1 MRGMGRFDPETMDLK
16 RPKDIHVLRMAL
28 PFLWP
33 RDDWGL
39 RARLMATL
47 VLLVAT
53 SALNTLTPYMMARVV
68 DTLAGGPQSL
78 SSLTYLLLLAYG
90 VVFTVGR
97 VLDLW
102 RVALYGPMEQRLN
115 RSMRLAALRHVH
127 ELSLHFHLT
136 RKTGQLSRIIDNGM
150 RGMEQILNS
159 MVFMILPLVVELGIV
174 VSVLLGG
181 FTPAYTAILFVTFV
195 IYGTALVIG
204 SEYLRKHQRAAVAE
218 SAAAHGKAVDSLLN
232 YETVKY
238 FGNEGYVNDRY
249 DEALQRVE
257 SLQLKAL
264 YSRSMTGVVQ
274 VVIQGVGLT
283 AMILLAGREALAG
296 SMTVGGFVL
305 VNSYLM
311 QVLRPLDRM
320 GMLYRGLKQ
329 AFTDVEQ
336 MMALLLE
343 RNEVGDAPD
352 AVPLPAGRGG
362 TVSFHD
368 VSFAYDVRR
377 PILEHVT
384 FDVPAGHA
392 IGLVGASGSGKTT
405 IGRLLFRFY
414 DPSQGVVNVD
424 GMDLRD
430 ATVASVRAAI
440 GVVPQDAVLFNDSL
454 AYNIAFGAPGASK
467 DDIERAARMA
477 QLHEFIASLPDGY
490 DTVVGERGLKLS
502 GGEKQ
507 RVAIARAVLKRPRI
521 FLFDEATS
529 ALDSHTERA
538 IQDNLRE
545 VSRGTTTLIIAH
557 RLSTVV
563 HADQILVLEHGHIV
577 ERGTHDALLRDGG
590 RYAALW
596 LQQQKKLELEAAD

>member
-1 MRGMGRFDPETMDLK
+1 MGRFDPETMDLK
-16 RPKDIHVLRMAL
+16 RPQDIHVLRMTL

-33 RDDWGL
+33 KDDWGL
-39 RARLMATL
+39 RARLLGTL
-47 VLLVAT
+47 FLLVAT
-53 SALNTLTPYMMARVV
+53 SALNTLTPVVMAKVV
-68 DTLAGGPQSL
+68 DTLAAGPQNASV
-78 SSLTYLLLLAYG
+78 LTFSLLLAYG

-97 VLDLW
+97 VVDQW
-102 RVALYGPMEQRLN
+102 RVVLYGPMEQRLN
-115 RSMRLAALRHVH
+115 RRMRLAALRHVH
-127 ELSLHFHLT
+127 ELSLRFHLT
-136 RKTGQLSRIIDNGM
+136 RKTGQLSRIVDNGM

-159 MVFMILPLVVELGIV
+159 FVFMILPLLVELGIV
-174 VSVLLGG
+174 ISVLLGG
-181 FTPAYTAILFVTFV
+181 FTPIYTLILFVTFV
-195 IYGTALVIG
+195 VYGTALVIG
-204 SEYLRKHQRAAVAE
+204 SEYLRVHQRAAVAE

-264 YSRSMTGVVQ
+264 YSRSLTGVIQ

-283 AMILLAGREALAG
+283 AMVLLAGREALAG
-296 SMTVGGFVL
+296 NMTVGGFVL

-343 RNEVGDAPD
+343 TNEVGDAAG
-352 AVPLPAGRGG
+352 AVPLPAGGG
-362 TVSFHD
+362 TIAFKD

-377 PILEHVT
+377 PILDGVSFE
-384 FDVPAGHA
+384 VPAGQSL
-392 IGLVGASGSGKTT
+392 GLVGASGSGKTT

-414 DPSQGVVNVD
+414 DPSSGAVEVD
-424 GMDLRD
+424 GHDLRRV
-430 ATVASVRAAI
+430 TVASLRAAI

-454 AYNIAFGAPGASK
+454 AYNIAFGAPGASREE
-467 DDIERAARMA
+467 IERAARLA
-477 QLHEFIASLPDGY
+477 QLHTFIERLPDGY

-507 RVAIARAVLKRPRI
+507 RVAIARAILKRPRI

-538 IQDNLRE
+538 IQDNLYE
-545 VSRGTTTLIIAH
+545 VSRGTTTVIIAH

-563 HADQILVLEHGHIV
+563 HASQILVLDEGRIV
-577 ERGTHDALLRDGG
+577 ERGTHDSLLRDGG

-596 LQQQKKLELEAAD
+596 LQQQKRLELEAAD

>member
-16 RPKDIHVLRMAL
+16 RPQDIHVLRMTL

-33 RDDWGL
+33 KDDWGL
-39 RARLMATL
+39 RARLLGTL
-47 VLLVAT
+47 FLLVAT
-53 SALNTLTPYMMARVV
+53 SALNTLTPVVMAKVV
-68 DTLAGGPQSL
+68 DTLAAGPQNASV
-78 SSLTYLLLLAYG
+78 LTFSLLLAYG

-97 VLDLW
+97 VVDQW
-102 RVALYGPMEQRLN
+102 RVVLYGPMEQRLN
-115 RSMRLAALRHVH
+115 RRMRLAALRHVH
-127 ELSLHFHLT
+127 ELSLRFHLT
-136 RKTGQLSRIIDNGM
+136 RKTGQLSRIVDNGM

-159 MVFMILPLVVELGIV
+159 FVFMILPLLVELGIV
-174 VSVLLGG
+174 ISVLLGG
-181 FTPAYTAILFVTFV
+181 FTPIYTLILFVTFV
-195 IYGTALVIG
+195 VYGTALVIG
-204 SEYLRKHQRAAVAE
+204 SEYLRVHQRAAVAE

-264 YSRSMTGVVQ
+264 YSRSLTGVIQ

-283 AMILLAGREALAG
+283 AMVLLAGREALAG
-296 SMTVGGFVL
+296 NMTVGGFVL

-343 RNEVGDAPD
+343 TNEVGDAAG
-352 AVPLPAGRGG
+352 AVPLPAGGG
-362 TVSFHD
+362 TIAFKD

-377 PILEHVT
+377 PILDGVSFE
-384 FDVPAGHA
+384 VPAGQSL
-392 IGLVGASGSGKTT
+392 GLVGASGSGKTT

-414 DPSQGVVNVD
+414 DPSSGTVEVD
-424 GMDLRD
+424 GHDLRRV
-430 ATVASVRAAI
+430 TVASLRAAI

-454 AYNIAFGAPGASK
+454 AYNIAFGAPGASREE
-467 DDIERAARMA
+467 IERAARLA
-477 QLHEFIASLPDGY
+477 QLHTFIERLPDGY

-507 RVAIARAVLKRPRI
+507 RVAIARAILKRPRI

-538 IQDNLRE
+538 IQDNLYE
-545 VSRGTTTLIIAH
+545 VSRGTTTVIIAH

-563 HADQILVLEHGHIV
+563 HASQILVLDEGRIV
-577 ERGTHDALLRDGG
+577 ERGTHDSLLRDGG

-596 LQQQKKLELEAAD
+596 LQQQKRLELEAAD

>member
-16 RPKDIHVLRMAL
+16 RPQDIHVLRMTL

-33 RDDWGL
+33 KDDWGL
-39 RARLMATL
+39 RARLLGTL
-47 VLLVAT
+47 FLLVAT
-53 SALNTLTPYMMARVV
+53 SALNTLTPVVMAKVV
-68 DTLAGGPQSL
+68 DTLAAGPQNASV
-78 SSLTYLLLLAYG
+78 LTFSLLLAYG

-97 VLDLW
+97 VVDQW
-102 RVALYGPMEQRLN
+102 RVVLYGPMEQRLN
-115 RSMRLAALRHVH
+115 RRMRLAALRHVH
-127 ELSLHFHLT
+127 ELSLRFHLT
-136 RKTGQLSRIIDNGM
+136 RKTGQLSRIVDNGM

-159 MVFMILPLVVELGIV
+159 FVFMILPLLVELGIV
-174 VSVLLGG
+174 ISVLLGG
-181 FTPAYTAILFVTFV
+181 FTPIYTLILFVTFV
-195 IYGTALVIG
+195 VYGTALVIG
-204 SEYLRKHQRAAVAE
+204 SEYLRVHQRAAVAE

-264 YSRSMTGVVQ
+264 YSRSLTGVIQ

-283 AMILLAGREALAG
+283 AMVLLAGREALAG
-296 SMTVGGFVL
+296 NMTVGGFVL

-343 RNEVGDAPD
+343 TNEVGDAAG
-352 AVPLPAGRGG
+352 AVPLPAGGG
-362 TVSFHD
+362 TIAFKD

-377 PILEHVT
+377 PILDGVSFE
-384 FDVPAGHA
+384 VPAGQSL
-392 IGLVGASGSGKTT
+392 GLVGASGSGKTT

-414 DPSQGVVNVD
+414 DPSSGAVEVD
-424 GMDLRD
+424 GHDLRRV
-430 ATVASVRAAI
+430 TVASLRAAI

-454 AYNIAFGAPGASK
+454 AYNIAFGAPGASREE
-467 DDIERAARMA
+467 IERAARLA
-477 QLHEFIASLPDGY
+477 QLHTFIERLPDGY

-507 RVAIARAVLKRPRI
+507 RVAIARAILKRPRI

-538 IQDNLRE
+538 IQDNLYE
-545 VSRGTTTLIIAH
+545 VSRGTTTVIIAH

-563 HADQILVLEHGHIV
+563 HASQILVLDEGRIV
-577 ERGTHDALLRDGG
+577 ERGTHDSLLRDGG

-596 LQQQKKLELEAAD
+596 LQQQKRLELEAAD